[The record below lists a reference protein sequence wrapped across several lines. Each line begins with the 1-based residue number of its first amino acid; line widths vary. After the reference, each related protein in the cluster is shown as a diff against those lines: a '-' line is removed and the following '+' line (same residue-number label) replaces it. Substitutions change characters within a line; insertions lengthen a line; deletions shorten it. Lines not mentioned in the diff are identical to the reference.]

1 MRDNL
6 SKQMEQQ
13 TGNLKQMERD
23 AAALIS
29 GIRSRAGKLQV
40 RVWAH
45 C

>member
-40 RVWAH
+40 HA
-45 C
+45 CSGC